1 MITPQPS
8 GTDLIS
14 NRICTVWVRG
24 CE

>member
-24 CE
+24 CK